1 MNNVSKGF
9 VASLVRGVS
18 IALALII
25 TASSPS
31 VSAAGGKGGGGS
43 GGGGGGSTKPVEA
56 RVTGYVT
63 AIDYTARTLT
73 IGASYYGS
81 GNLKVDSN
89 TKISFNNV
97 NCAFEDL
104 TLGTWVEARYD
115 FTTRVATKLSA
126 TGSSSS

>member
-1 MNNVSKGF
+1 MNNMSKGF
-9 VASLVRGVS
+9 VASLVRGICV
-18 IALALII
+18 ALTLIV

-31 VSAAGGKGGGGS
+31 VSAAGGKS
-43 GGGGGGSTKPVEA
+43 GGGSTKTVEA

-89 TKISFNNV
+89 TKISLNNV

-104 TLGTWVEARYD
+104 ALGTWVEARYD
-115 FTTRVATKLSA
+115 FTTRIATKLSA

>member
-1 MNNVSKGF
+1 MNTMSKGL
-9 VASLVRGVS
+9 VASLVRGVC
-18 IALALII
+18 IALTLIV

-31 VSAAGGKGGGGS
+31 VSAAGGKT
-43 GGGGGGSTKPVEA
+43 GGGSTKTVEA

-63 AIDYTARTLT
+63 AIDYTARTIT

-89 TKISFNNV
+89 TKISLNNV

-104 TLGTWVEARYD
+104 ALGTWVEARYD
-115 FTTRVATKLSA
+115 FTTRIATKLSA